1 MNIRSKLRNSA
12 CIFVTIVVMFAAGCV
27 SVPPKAPY
35 PVFVQVDEITEMFM
49 AGLPGIR
56 ARQFSGDSLQRNIS
70 ARIDL
75 PIDWSGSSGG
85 SPGKALEIFVLDGE
99 LQLADVLLGGGSYAY
114 LPPGTLGFNMSTSI
128 GASILYFLEPVDSA
142 AVIKTPLI
150 MDSNLLTWQPT
161 DIDGVVTKE
170 LRADPGSGTRI
181 WLQRVEPNAKLPW
194 EESSAVREGYLVT
207 GLYRH
212 SECVTGVPVTGEYHT
227 DGYFQRP
234 SGAINGGPEAVAL
247 ADSIWLFREQ
257 RAGSVTVVDACGE
270 PEPE

>member
-1 MNIRSKLRNSA
+1 MKIRSRLRNSVFA
-12 CIFVTIVVMFAAGCV
+12 AIVATFAAGCAA
-27 SVPPKAPY
+27 STPTAPY
-35 PVFVQVDEITEMFM
+35 PVFVQVNEINEMFM

-85 SPGKALEIFVLDGE
+85 SPGKALEIYVLDGE
-99 LQLADVLLGGGSYAY
+99 LQLADVLLGSGSYAY

-128 GASILYFLEPVDSA
+128 GASILYFLEPVDQA
-142 AVIKTPLI
+142 AVIKTPLL
-150 MDSNLLTWQPT
+150 MDSGLLAWQPT
-161 DIDGVVTKE
+161 DIDGVSIKE
-170 LRADPGSGTRI
+170 LRADPGSETRI
-181 WLQRVEPNAKLPW
+181 WLQRVEPEAKLPW
-194 EESSAVREGYLVT
+194 EMSSAVREGYLVA
-207 GLYRH
+207 GHYRH
-212 SECVTGVPVTGEYHT
+212 SECVTGIPVTGEYFT

-257 RAGSVTVVDACGE
+257 PAGSVTVVDACGE
-270 PEPE
+270 AESE

>member
-1 MNIRSKLRNSA
+1 MI
-12 CIFVTIVVMFAAGCV
+12 AAGCATA
-27 SVPPKAPY
+27 PPDVPY
-35 PVFVQVDEITEMFM
+35 PVFIQVDEINEMFM

-56 ARQFSGDSLQRNIS
+56 ARQFAGDSLQRDIS

-85 SPGKALEIFVLDGE
+85 SPGKVLEIYVLDGE
-99 LQLADVLLGGGSYAY
+99 LQLADILLGSGSYAY

-128 GASILYFLEPVDSA
+128 GASILYFLEPVDQA

-150 MDSNLLTWQPT
+150 LDSSLLAWQPT
-161 DIDGVVTKE
+161 GVDGVSTKE
-170 LRADPGSGTRI
+170 LRADPGSETRV
-181 WLQRVEPNAKLPW
+181 WLQRVEPSAKLPW
-194 EESSAVREGYLVT
+194 EMSSAVRQGYLVT
-207 GLYRH
+207 GHYRQ
-212 SECVTGVPVTGEYHT
+212 SECVTGVPVTGEYFT

-257 RAGSVTVVDACGE
+257 RAGSVTIVDACGE
-270 PEPE
+270 AETE